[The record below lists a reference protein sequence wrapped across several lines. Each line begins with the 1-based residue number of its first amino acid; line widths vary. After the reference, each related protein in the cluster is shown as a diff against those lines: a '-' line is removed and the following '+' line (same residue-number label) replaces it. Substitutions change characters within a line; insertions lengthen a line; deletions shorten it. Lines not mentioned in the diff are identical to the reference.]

1 MKHYTLLTILSWF
14 LIIPFLQAQQLEGSF
29 SIQGKEEAE
38 ITMTLTAIAGQP
50 FEGTQE
56 GIALSYGFIEV
67 VSTNHESATVNA
79 LRFHRNALHWK
90 PV

>member
-56 GIALSYGFIEV
+56 GIVEERKVQVICLS
-67 VSTNHESATVNA
+67 
-79 LRFHRNALHWK
+79 L
-90 PV
+90 